1 MAALT
6 TLHNLPS
13 TTPKRSLFSIQSIS
27 SSSGAWNKSSLR
39 IQRASNGTDSS
50 FHQFRLC
57 FAKISYRTKTHEPFF
72 WNPRRGFLT
81 CAINDTKS
89 DAKPKATDQKV
100 SVSDV
105 VEPFGGKSGSVSFIG
120 LTHQLVEEGK
130 LVSTPFKESRSL
142 LWIVAPIAIISSI
155 LIPQFFGIISDELLK
170 DVVLT
175 EIVYTATSEV
185 MFYIGLAT
193 FLLVTDKVQ
202 RPYLQYSTKRWSL
215 ITGLRGYLTSA
226 FFVMGFKVLAPLFG
240 AFVTWPLIGLAGV
253 VSVGPYLMG
262 CLVQFIYEKIC
273 EKNHS
278 SCWPLVPIIFEVYR
292 LYQLSKA
299 MHFMEKLMFQMRGL
313 PKSPELMEKGG
324 ALAAMIVMFEVL
336 AVVCIWSFLT
346 FLQRLFPSRPVAE
359 NY

>member
-1 MAALT
+1 MSAKMAALTT

-13 TTPKRSLFSIQSIS
+13 TVAPNPNRSIFSIHRIS
-27 SSSGAWNKSSLR
+27 SSSGVWNKASFR
-39 IQRASNGTDSS
+39 IQRASNVFSLAGSK
-50 FHQFRLC
+50 RM
-57 FAKISYRTKTHEPFF
+57 KTHEPSFSKS
-72 WNPRRGFLT
+72 RRGYLM
-81 CAINDTKS
+81 CAINDNKS
-89 DAKPKATDQKV
+89 EANSKATDQKV
-100 SVSDV
+100 SDSNV

-142 LWIVAPIAIISSI
+142 LWIVAPIAIILSV
-155 LIPQFFGIISDELLK
+155 LIPQFFGIISDELIK

-193 FLLVTDKVQ
+193 FLLVTDRVQ

-226 FFVMGFKVLAPLFG
+226 FLVMGFKVLAPLFA

-253 VSVGPYLMG
+253 VSVSPYLMG

-273 EKNHS
+273 EKRGS
-278 SCWPLVPIIFEVYR
+278 SCWPLVPIVFEVYR

-313 PKSPELMEKGG
+313 PKSPELMEKSG
-324 ALAAMIVMFEVL
+324 ALAAMIVTFEVL

-346 FLQRLFPSRPVAE
+346 FIQRLFPSRPIAE